1 MESIFFINIQGIQ
14 NKPFDIYIVDNTQQY
29 PVKKIV
35 VNVESLTISEIQTIL
50 YVSINSYV

>member
-1 MESIFFINIQGIQ
+1 MESIFFINIQGMQ